1 MHPKYAKILNI
12 AMFLIWQGSQN
23 ASFTQNSEY
32 ARRCLD
38 KVLNILNM
46 QLHMVLNMPSSG
58 QICQNRMWICSD
70 MLEYVWIYDNKKAS
84 EYVSYNKKHRSLYKL
99 MSTYWEIG
107 IFKTCLKI
115 WDGALWKNNCSF

>member
-38 KVLNILNM
+38 RVLNILNM
-46 QLHMVLNMPSSG
+46 QLHMVTAVTKYAIFWPNM
-58 QICQNRMWICSD
+58 
-70 MLEYVWIYDNKKAS
+70 S
-84 EYVSYNKKHRSLYKL
+84 E
-99 MSTYWEIG
+99 
-107 IFKTCLKI
+107 
-115 WDGALWKNNCSF
+115 

>member
-38 KVLNILNM
+38 RVLNILNM

-58 QICQNRMWICSD
+58 QICQNRM
-70 MLEYVWIYDNKKAS
+70 
-84 EYVSYNKKHRSLYKL
+84 
-99 MSTYWEIG
+99 
-107 IFKTCLKI
+107 
-115 WDGALWKNNCSF
+115 